1 MVAEV
6 SDYMTTLTAHLLLLL
21 VLNAV
26 PQLLHLCLQLHL
38 PRLRLLQ
45 ADPAHLQLFG
55 QDLQL
60 LTVSLC
66 PLLEIQLILLLLL
79 LRALLKDFQLITSY
93 LLG

>member
-26 PQLLHLCLQLHL
+26 PQLLHLCLQHHL
-38 PRLRLLQ
+38 PRLRLLE

-55 QDLQL
+55 HDLQL
-60 LTVSLC
+60 QTVSLH
-66 PLLEIQLILLLLL
+66 PLLKIQLILLQ
-79 LRALLKDFQLITSY
+79 RALLKDFQLITSY
-93 LLG
+93 ELD